1 MTRPAEKHR
10 WALTSARPRRG
21 EQLISLAL
29 RLCAY
34 FALLAAGVIF
44 VHIALRGAP
53 VVFQASP
60 PFLNLSFLTGHPQT
74 LHVYQP
80 RELAAEVEAL
90 RRTLQG
96 TEPAMAAGDEKTRE
110 ALTARFE
117 ELQNR
122 LEEECLLY
130 SDDALRALR
139 NPPEET
145 DYVYSNFAYSAGGIG
160 TAIVGTL
167 LLVAGSICISLLLGV
182 SSAIYL
188 SEYSKPGLMLQI
200 IRLSVLNLSGVPS
213 IVFGLFGF
221 GFFVLLFGWG
231 VSLLAGWF
239 TLAMVALPVVI
250 ASSEE
255 ALRAVPDSYREA
267 SLGLGASKW
276 TAIRTNVLPYAMP
289 GILTTSILGIARV
302 AGETAAILFTAAFA
316 LRDQLPWEGLG
327 GADEFVHQGVMALPY
342 HIYVLCAKLPQN
354 AYTQDMQYG
363 TVFVLLTLVGLCA
376 GASIYLRQKSRLRAD
391 EGYFNDK

>member
-10 WALTSARPRRG
+10 RGLTSARPRRG
-21 EQLISLAL
+21 EQFISLAL

-53 VVFQASP
+53 VVLQASP

-96 TEPAMAAGDEKTRE
+96 TEPAMVDGDHETRE
-110 ALTARFE
+110 ALTIRFE

-122 LEEECLLY
+122 LEEESLLY

-139 NPPEET
+139 DPPGET
-145 DYVYSNFAYSAGGIG
+145 NYVYSNFAYSAGGIG

-182 SSAIYL
+182 SSA
-188 SEYSKPGLMLQI
+188 
-200 IRLSVLNLSGVPS
+200 
-213 IVFGLFGF
+213 
-221 GFFVLLFGWG
+221 
-231 VSLLAGWF
+231 
-239 TLAMVALPVVI
+239 T
-250 ASSEE
+250 SS
-255 ALRAVPDSYREA
+255 
-267 SLGLGASKW
+267 
-276 TAIRTNVLPYAMP
+276 
-289 GILTTSILGIARV
+289 
-302 AGETAAILFTAAFA
+302 
-316 LRDQLPWEGLG
+316 
-327 GADEFVHQGVMALPY
+327 
-342 HIYVLCAKLPQN
+342 
-354 AYTQDMQYG
+354 
-363 TVFVLLTLVGLCA
+363 
-376 GASIYLRQKSRLRAD
+376 
-391 EGYFNDK
+391 

>member
-10 WALTSARPRRG
+10 RALTSARPRRG

-96 TEPAMAAGDEKTRE
+96 TEPAMVDGDHETRE

-117 ELQNR
+117 ELETR
-122 LEEECLLY
+122 LEEESLLY

-139 NPPEET
+139 NPPGET
-145 DYVYSNFAYSAGGIG
+145 NYVYSNFAYSAGGIG
-160 TAIVGTL
+160 TAIVGTV

-188 SEYSKPGLMLQI
+188 SEYSKPGPMLQI

-239 TLAMVALPVVI
+239 TLAMVA
-250 ASSEE
+250 
-255 ALRAVPDSYREA
+255 
-267 SLGLGASKW
+267 
-276 TAIRTNVLPYAMP
+276 
-289 GILTTSILGIARV
+289 
-302 AGETAAILFTAAFA
+302 
-316 LRDQLPWEGLG
+316 
-327 GADEFVHQGVMALPY
+327 
-342 HIYVLCAKLPQN
+342 
-354 AYTQDMQYG
+354 
-363 TVFVLLTLVGLCA
+363 
-376 GASIYLRQKSRLRAD
+376 
-391 EGYFNDK
+391 